1 MKASRSV
8 VLIIAAVMVGS
19 ACQRRELISFY
30 KVPFSCQA
38 VNSIGC
44 GSHAKP
50 LLKALAVNSGISE
63 ARINHQGTII
73 AIVWKEAPSLSVI
86 GEVFSPFNVPVDEL
100 MGEAHEEAAAG
111 WVNRDD
117 WLTSAQVDQLN
128 LEEAEVLT
136 GRLMKSLMN
145 NNVIKDTATIGPMS
159 NQIKDVFVEY
169 LLNHD
174 PYSTRDDADLKS
186 LEKRIFEIGEAHFGK
201 DKMPPVGIRR
211 FDKH

>member
-1 MKASRSV
+1 
-8 VLIIAAVMVGS
+8 
-19 ACQRRELISFY
+19 
-30 KVPFSCQA
+30 
-38 VNSIGC
+38 
-44 GSHAKP
+44 
-50 LLKALAVNSGISE
+50 
-63 ARINHQGTII
+63 
-73 AIVWKEAPSLSVI
+73 
-86 GEVFSPFNVPVDEL
+86 
-100 MGEAHEEAAAG
+100 
-111 WVNRDD
+111 
-117 WLTSAQVDQLN
+117 
-128 LEEAEVLT
+128 
-136 GRLMKSLMN
+136 MKSLMN